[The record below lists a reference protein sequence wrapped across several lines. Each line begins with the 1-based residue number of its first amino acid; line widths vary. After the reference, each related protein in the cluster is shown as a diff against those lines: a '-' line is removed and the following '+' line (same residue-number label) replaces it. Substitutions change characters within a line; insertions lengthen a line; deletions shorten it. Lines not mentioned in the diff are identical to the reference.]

1 MLMLKVACLIVTGIA
16 SGLVTATGLFALIS
30 SIGLINRYADVTN
43 TKEHILLYEEMIIAG
58 AGIGNIWF
66 VFELPC
72 HTGIAGLL
80 IYGFVSGIFIW
91 NILIM
96 SCRNSKSTSNTYAPG
111 VHKKRNRLYYYV
123 YCSWKMCWTSDI
135 LSFSLCIRDDI
146 GGLYILC
153 LIEKNCL
160 KGR

>member
-58 AGIGNIWF
+58 AG
-66 VFELPC
+66 

-80 IYGFVSGIFIW
+80 IYGFVAGIFIGTFLLCLAETVKALP
-91 NILIM
+91 ILTH
-96 SCRNSKSTSNTYAPG
+96 R
-111 VHKKRNRLYYYV
+111 
-123 YCSWKMCWTSDI
+123 
-135 LSFSLCIRDDI
+135 LCIKKGI
-146 GGLYILC
+146 GFIIMFIAVGKC
-153 LIEKNCL
+153 VGHLIYYL
-160 KGR
+160 LAYV

>member
-80 IYGFVSGIFIW
+80 IYGFVAGIFIGTF
-91 NILIM
+91 L
-96 SCRNSKSTSNTYAPG
+96 
-111 VHKKRNRLYYYV
+111 
-123 YCSWKMCWTSDI
+123 
-135 LSFSLCIRDDI
+135 
-146 GGLYILC
+146 LC
-153 LIEKNCL
+153 LAETVKALPINAAIRHTIRKIP
-160 KGR
+160 

>member
-1 MLMLKVACLIVTGIA
+1 MLMLKVACLIVIGIA

-66 VFELPC
+66 C
-72 HTGIAGLL
+72 SRN
-80 IYGFVSGIFIW
+80 IYR
-91 NILIM
+91 NLLIM